1 MDGRQRITLW
11 LFVLLMLAATVA
23 LFAQPPFKQDP
34 NYHDFA
40 DQRSRFGI
48 PNFDDVASNLPFLIV
63 GVWAL
68 NALKRRDSRIAFT
81 DHRERRA
88 YLVTFAGLTL
98 TFFGSSYYHW
108 HPDNQH
114 LVWDRM
120 PYTLLFMGL
129 LSATL
134 AERVSLKAGLYSLL
148 PFILAGPASVIYWTW
163 TESHNAGDLRPYF
176 LVQFGS
182 VAAIILML
190 VMFRSSY
197 THTRW
202 VVAAVITFAI
212 AKVVEA
218 LDRRIYSFGN
228 IVSGHTLKH
237 LFAAAAMLLCLEMI
251 LRRKAIGTRAGAD
264 DRSS

>member
-1 MDGRQRITLW
+1 MDRRQRITLW
-11 LFVLLMLAATVA
+11 LFVLLMLGATVA
-23 LFAQPPFKQDP
+23 LFARPPLKQDL

-68 NALKRRDSRIAFT
+68 SALKRRDSRIAFT
-81 DHRERRA
+81 DQRERRG

-114 LVWDRM
+114 LIWDRL

-148 PFILAGPASVIYWTW
+148 PLTLFGPASVIYWNW
-163 TESHNAGDLRPYF
+163 TESHNVGDLRPYI

-182 VAAIILML
+182 VAAIVLML
-190 VMFRSSY
+190 AMFRSSY

-202 VVAAVITFAI
+202 MVAAVITFAV
-212 AKVVEA
+212 AKLMEA
-218 LDRRIYSFGN
+218 LDRRIYSLGN

-237 LFAAAAMLLCLEMI
+237 LVAAGAMLLCLEMI
-251 LRRKAIGTRAGAD
+251 L
-264 DRSS
+264 